1 MTTLPVTRH
10 LRAFGRRAAVWL
22 DELGPTAVGVRA
34 ESETGVEERDRDRE
48 TSEHAQGSRFDA
60 MRPWQAFLA
69 MLALTVAVILIVLT
83 PAFVLDAV
91 FGALHGAQLRQIFH
105 T

>member
-10 LRAFGRRAAVWL
+10 LRAFGRRAAAWL
-22 DELGPTAVGVRA
+22 DTLGTTAVGLSI
-34 ESETGVEERDRDRE
+34 ESETGVEERDRHPHE
-48 TSEHAQGSRFDA
+48 SEHTAVAPFDA
-60 MRPWQAFLA
+60 MRPWQAFLM